1 MIGIRSS
8 LVDVE
13 MINKFGQ
20 LEFKYGDKE
29 RAKTLYEKLL
39 ASYPKRTDLWSI
51 YIDMLIKYDSDPV
64 VAARYDSKRAHTRIA
79 CTAPSRSIFDRVLA
93 LNIPPKKMK
102 FLIKKYLQ
110 FEKQH
115 GTAADLNRAK
125 ERITQYVNA
134 NDDPT
139 GIEQADLDV

>member
-1 MIGIRSS
+1 
-8 LVDVE
+8 
-13 MINKFGQ
+13 Q

-29 RAKTLYEKLL
+29 RAKTVYEKLL

-51 YIDMLIKYDSDPV
+51 YIDMLIKYDADPLI
-64 VAARYDSKRAHTRIA
+64 VA
-79 CTAPSRSIFDRVLA
+79 RSIFDRVLS

-115 GTAADLNRAK
+115 GTTADVNRAK
-125 ERITQYVNA
+125 ERITQYVNT
-134 NDDPT
+134 NDNNNDT
-139 GIEQADLDV
+139 TNSNMETDELDF

>member
-1 MIGIRSS
+1 
-8 LVDVE
+8 

-39 ASYPKRTDLWSI
+39 SSYPKRTDLWSI
-51 YIDMLIKYDSDPV
+51 YIDMLIKYDTEPLI
-64 VAARYDSKRAHTRIA
+64 AARYFNKYIYIYLNFLFILF
-79 CTAPSRSIFDRVLA
+79 RSIFDRVLS

-110 FEKQH
+110 FEKQY
-115 GTAADLNRAK
+115 GTTVDINRAK

-134 NDDPT
+134 NDDNNT
-139 GIEQADLDV
+139 KSNIEQDDEMEF